1 METVLQRQTS
11 TAETERLP
19 IVEARDVVKI
29 YDTGRVKVHALRGVS
44 LTVYRGEMVAV
55 MGPSGSGKTTLLN
68 CLSGLDTFDEGQILI
83 AGKEL
88 AKLPDDVRSTFRARH
103 MGFVFQLF
111 NLIPVLTALENV
123 ELPALLAGVRPSEA
137 RRRALEVLE
146 QVGLADR
153 AGHKPNELSG
163 GQQQRVAIARALVNQ
178 PDIIWADEPTGN
190 LDTETADEVMALLR
204 RLNQENGQ
212 TFVIVTHDPRI
223 GAMCDRI
230 VQMRDGRIIDDGLAG
245 SEPDSRGG
253 SGR

>member
-1 METVLQRQTS
+1 MGTTREQ
-11 TAETERLP
+11 ERTP
-19 IVEARDVVKI
+19 IVEATNVVKI
-29 YDTGRVKVHALRGVS
+29 YDTGRVKVPALRGVS
-44 LTVYRGEMVAV
+44 LTVYRGEMVAI

-68 CLSGLDTFDEGQILI
+68 CLSGLDTIGEGMILI

-88 AKLPDDVRSTFRARH
+88 ARLPDDVRSEFRARH

-111 NLIPVLTALENV
+111 TLIPVLSALENV
-123 ELPALLAGVRPSEA
+123 ELPALLAGIRPSEA
-137 RRRALEVLE
+137 RRRAWAVLE

-153 AGHKPNELSG
+153 AGHKPAELSG

-204 RLNQENGQ
+204 RLNRENGQ

-223 GAMCDRI
+223 GSMCDRVI
-230 VQMRDGRIIDDGLAG
+230 QMRDGLIIDDGLA
-245 SEPDSRGG
+245 SLRAAAGG
-253 SGR
+253 E

>member
-1 METVLQRQTS
+1 METVLRPLT
-11 TAETERLP
+11 TTREAERTP
-19 IVEARDVVKI
+19 IVEARDVVKV
-29 YDTGRVKVHALRGVS
+29 YDTGRIKVQALRGVS
-44 LTVYRGEMVAV
+44 LTVFRGEMVAV

-68 CLSGLDTFDEGQILI
+68 CLSGLDTIDEGQILI

-123 ELPALLAGVRPSEA
+123 ELPALLAGARPAEA
-137 RRRALEVLE
+137 RRRAMEVLE

-190 LDTETADEVMALLR
+190 LDTETADDVMALLR

-230 VQMRDGRIIDDGLAG
+230 IHMRDGRIVDDGLGNARSG
-245 SEPDSRGG
+245 VSEG
-253 SGR
+253 

>member
-1 METVLQRQTS
+1 MGTTREQ
-11 TAETERLP
+11 ERTP
-19 IVEARDVVKI
+19 IVEATNVVKI
-29 YDTGRVKVHALRGVS
+29 YDTGRVKVPALRGVS
-44 LTVYRGEMVAV
+44 LTVYRGEMVAI

-68 CLSGLDTFDEGQILI
+68 CLSGLDTIDEGMILI

-88 AKLPDDVRSTFRARH
+88 ARLPDDVRSEFRARH

-111 NLIPVLTALENV
+111 NLIPVLSALENV
-123 ELPALLAGVRPSEA
+123 ELPALLAGIRPSEA
-137 RRRALEVLE
+137 RRRAWAVLE

-153 AGHKPNELSG
+153 AGHKPAELSG

-204 RLNQENGQ
+204 RLNRENGQ

-223 GAMCDRI
+223 GSMCDRVI
-230 VQMRDGRIIDDGLAG
+230 QMRDGLIIDDGLTSFRAAAG
-245 SEPDSRGG
+245 GE
-253 SGR
+253 

>member
-1 METVLQRQTS
+1 METVARTMGTTRKQ
-11 TAETERLP
+11 ERTP
-19 IVEARDVVKI
+19 IVEATNVVKI
-29 YDTGRVKVHALRGVS
+29 YDTGRVKVPALRGVS
-44 LTVYRGEMVAV
+44 LTVYRGEMVAI

-68 CLSGLDTFDEGQILI
+68 CLSGLDTIDEGMILI

-88 AKLPDDVRSTFRARH
+88 ARLPDDVRSEFRARH

-111 NLIPVLTALENV
+111 NLIPVLSALENV
-123 ELPALLAGVRPSEA
+123 ELPALLAGIRPSEA
-137 RRRALEVLE
+137 RRRAWAVLE

-153 AGHKPNELSG
+153 AGHKPAELSG

-204 RLNQENGQ
+204 RLNRENGQ

-223 GAMCDRI
+223 GSMCDRVI
-230 VQMRDGRIIDDGLAG
+230 QMRDGLIIDDGLA
-245 SEPDSRGG
+245 SFRAAAGG
-253 SGR
+253 E

>member
-1 METVLQRQTS
+1 VETVLQRQTS

-68 CLSGLDTFDEGQILI
+68 CLSGLDTIDEGQILI

-230 VQMRDGRIIDDGLAG
+230 VQMRDGRIIDDGFAG

>member
-1 METVLQRQTS
+1 METVARTMGTTREQ
-11 TAETERLP
+11 ERTP
-19 IVEARDVVKI
+19 IVEATNVVKI
-29 YDTGRVKVHALRGVS
+29 YDTGRVKVPALRGVS
-44 LTVYRGEMVAV
+44 LTVYRGEMVAI

-68 CLSGLDTFDEGQILI
+68 CLSGLDTIDEGMILI

-88 AKLPDDVRSTFRARH
+88 ARLPDDVRSEFRARH

-111 NLIPVLTALENV
+111 NLIPVLSALENV
-123 ELPALLAGVRPSEA
+123 ELPALLAGIRPSDA
-137 RRRALEVLE
+137 RRRAWAVLE

-153 AGHKPNELSG
+153 AGHKPAELSG

-204 RLNQENGQ
+204 RLNRENGQ

-223 GAMCDRI
+223 GSMCDRVI
-230 VQMRDGRIIDDGLAG
+230 QMRDGLIIDDGLA
-245 SEPDSRGG
+245 SFRAAAGG
-253 SGR
+253 E